1 MKEPQIHELG
11 LLFEEVQLNNIL
23 GDGKTFPDCVPKRLL
38 TEINADYLKSRATT
52 GFDLKRFVNEN
63 FSLPKVYSIDYKSD
77 SNKSAGQHISALW
90 DVLTRT
96 PSSSQKRDTEGGPD
110 EESGSL
116 IPLPHPY
123 IVPGGRFREI
133 YYWDSYFTMLG
144 LQVSGRVDM
153 IQHMIDNFSFLIDRI
168 GYIPNG
174 NRTYFIGRSQP
185 PFFSLMVK
193 LLRDEEEK
201 MEKEGKE
208 EEEGVLVKYL
218 PQLEKEYQFWMNDAA
233 DLDTKQTSQHRVVR
247 MEDGSKLN
255 RYWDEHNTPR
265 PEAYKED
272 VELSHQSK
280 QKPEELFRHL
290 RAAAESGWDFSSRW
304 FKDKSFASIHT
315 TEIIPVDLNCLLLHL
330 EQTLA
335 EAYQLAGNSLKSAE
349 YFSLSTKRKIAIKK
363 YCWNEEKKFFFD
375 FDFVANK
382 QKEHF
387 TLAAAFPLFF
397 EVASPAQA
405 ISIAELLHQ
414 KFLKPGGMTTTL
426 ENSGQQWDAPNGWA
440 PLQWIVYKGLL
451 NYGLDD
457 LANQLKSN
465 WTNANLK
472 VYQKT
477 GKMTEKYDVWSNHA
491 EASGGEYP
499 NQDGFGWTNGV
510 YLAMNNS

>member
-1 MKEPQIHELG
+1 MKHQHIHELG
-11 LLFEEVQLNNIL
+11 ALFEAVQLSNIL
-23 GDGKTFPDCVPKRLL
+23 GDGKTFPDCLAKRSLDD
-38 TEINADYLKSRATT
+38 IHSDYLRDKDSK
-52 GFDLKRFVNEN
+52 GFDLKKFVADN
-63 FSLPKVYSIDYKSD
+63 FSLPKAYSTDYKSD
-77 SNKSAGQHISALW
+77 ATKSAQQHIQLLW
-90 DVLTRT
+90 DVLTR
-96 PSSSQKRDTEGGPD
+96 KPD
-110 EESGSL
+110 EETGSL

-144 LQVSGRVDM
+144 LQVSGRTDM
-153 IQHMIDNFSFLIDRI
+153 IQNMIDNFSFLIDRI

-193 LLRDEEEK
+193 LLREQEDKTDAEQ
-201 MEKEGKE
+201 E
-208 EEEGVLVKYL
+208 EEEVGALVKYL
-218 PQLEKEYQFWMNDAA
+218 PQLEKEYQFWMRGA
-233 DLDTKQTSQHRVVR
+233 DKLNANHNALHRVVKLA
-247 MEDGSKLN
+247 DGSILN
-255 RYWDEHNTPR
+255 RYWDENNTPR

-272 VELSHQSK
+272 VELSHHSA
-280 QKPEELFRHL
+280 QKPEDLFRHL

-304 FKDKSFASIHT
+304 FKDVKSFASIHT
-315 TEIIPVDLNCLLLHL
+315 TDIVPVDLNCLLLHL
-330 EQTLA
+330 EQTLS
-335 EAYQLAGNSLKSAE
+335 EAYQLAGNSLKSSE
-349 YFSLSTKRKIAIKK
+349 YLSLATKRKAAIKK

-375 FDFVANK
+375 YDFVAQK
-382 QKEHF
+382 QKEHY

-405 ISIAELLHQ
+405 IATAELLAQ
-414 KFLKPGGMTTTL
+414 KFLKSGGMTTTL

-451 NYGLDD
+451 NYGIDE

-477 GKMTEKYDVWSNHA
+477 GKMTEKYDAWSDHA

-510 YLAMNNS
+510 YLAMANS